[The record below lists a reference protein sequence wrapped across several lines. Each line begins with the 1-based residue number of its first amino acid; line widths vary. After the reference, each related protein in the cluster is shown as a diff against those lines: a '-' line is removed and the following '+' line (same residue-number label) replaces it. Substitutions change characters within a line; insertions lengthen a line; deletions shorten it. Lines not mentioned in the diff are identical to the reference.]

1 MAKII
6 QIWIAKIIQIWMTK
20 ITMAKIIQIWMTKIT
35 MTKIIQIWMWDTC
48 ISSLLYGQKL
58 LREKTSANFTVLWLF
73 AKVFST
79 KFGVWHSKVIQK
91 PMIIDGL

>member
-48 ISSLLYGQKL
+48 ISILLYGRKL
-58 LREKTSANFTVLWLF
+58 LTEKTFR
-73 AKVFST
+73 
-79 KFGVWHSKVIQK
+79 KFHGFVAIRKSFLHEIWGVAF
-91 PMIIDGL
+91 